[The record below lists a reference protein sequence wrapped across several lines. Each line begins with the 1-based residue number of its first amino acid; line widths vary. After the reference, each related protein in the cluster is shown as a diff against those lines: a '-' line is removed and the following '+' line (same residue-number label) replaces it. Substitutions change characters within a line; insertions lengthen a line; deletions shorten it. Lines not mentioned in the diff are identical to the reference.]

1 MGDSIRAEQEPTAV
15 GEMSIHHKVEQG
27 SAAWYRI
34 RLGIPSASNF
44 DKLITPGGKPST
56 QARKYKYRL
65 IAERLLRESQ
75 DDEIGMVRWVA
86 RGKEL
91 EPAAAAHFEFVNNVK
106 LERCGFFTT
115 DDRRFGCSPDRLVS
129 GTGEAVEIKS
139 PAAWTHLGYLL
150 DGPDETYTPQVQG
163 QLLVG
168 GFEAVRFLSFHPQCP
183 VFERITLPNKDY
195 QATLRDLLE
204 RFSEE
209 LERDT
214 ERARALG
221 AYAVATEIITP
232 GEAAYSDEEPYRIV
246 FPEGGGA

>member
-1 MGDSIRAEQEPTAV
+1 
-15 GEMSIHHKVEQG
+15 MSIHHKVEQN
-27 SAAWYRI
+27 SAAWYAL
-34 RLGIPSASNF
+34 RLGIPTASNF
-44 DKLITPGGKPST
+44 DKLITPTGKPSA

-75 DDEIGMVRWVA
+75 DDEIGFVRHVA

-91 EPAAAAHFEFVNNVK
+91 EPAAASHFEFVNDIK

-115 DDRRFGCSPDRLVS
+115 NDRRFGCSPDRLVS

-150 DGPDETYTPQVQG
+150 DGLDETYTPQVQG

-183 VFERITLPNKDY
+183 FFERTILPNRAY
-195 QATLRDLLE
+195 MATLSALLE
-204 RFSEE
+204 QFADD

-214 ERARALG
+214 ERAKRLG
-221 AYAVATEIITP
+221 VYAVSTEIITP
-232 GEAAYSDEEPYRIV
+232 GEAAYSGEEPYRLV
-246 FPEGGGA
+246 FPGGGDLGDS